1 MDIGEIVGDALRYPL
16 SDPKKLFMFGIIFVI
31 ATLYS
36 NFTTPGA
43 ANIALIFL
51 LFIFALFSY
60 VMIAGYQI
68 RILRGTM
75 AGFDELPEFDDLVD
89 MFFDGL
95 KVVIVGIAFVIP
107 LAVVIGLLF
116 YGLVY
121 APVGLTNLSVH
132 NPTSILFIVIFAI
145 IVILILL
152 LIYPLILM
160 MLANMVYNNTKIESA
175 FKFGEIFNKISNIG
189 WGNFL
194 LWYIVI
200 GIIYLVIAAIG
211 IVIMLFFNLI
221 HLKIIGGV
229 IYPLIIGSYMAIFI
243 YRAVALFYISGD
255 HVTPDKGYLECENC
269 RGYYELQEGES
280 PDDFNECE
288 CGGKL
293 VYSRK

>member
-1 MDIGEIVGDALRYPL
+1 MDIGEILGDALRYPL

-36 NFTTPGA
+36 NFTTQGA
-43 ANIALIFL
+43 ANIALILFL
-51 LFIFALFSY
+51 LIFALLSY
-60 VMIAGYQI
+60 VMIGGYQI

-75 AGFDELPEFDDLVD
+75 AGFDELPEFDDLLD
-89 MFFDGL
+89 MFVDGL
-95 KVVIVGIAFVIP
+95 KVVVVGIICAIP
-107 LAVVIGLLF
+107 LVIVIGLLF
-116 YGLVY
+116 YGLVF

-132 NPTSILFIVIFAI
+132 NPSAIFFIAIFAI
-145 IVILILL
+145 IVILIILL
-152 LIYPLILM
+152 LYPLILM
-160 MLANMVYNNTKIESA
+160 MLANMVYNNSKIESA

-200 GIIYLVIAAIG
+200 GIIYLIISVIG
-211 IVIMLFFNLI
+211 LVIMAFFNLI
-221 HLKIIGGV
+221 HLKIVGGV
-229 IYPLIIGSYMAIFI
+229 LYPLIIGSYMAIFI

-255 HVTPDKGYLECENC
+255 HVTRDLGYLECDNC
-269 RGYYELQEGES
+269 RGYYELQDGES

-293 VYSRK
+293 TYINK